1 MNKFLGVQSQ
11 QSAEQM
17 RRASM
22 ENNRAKG
29 VTGDKAAAECQMEI
43 KFRSW
48 QFWRLH
54 GSGDSWNHDVFRYVP
69 QFIFDKKFHMTKFL
83 DWLDAG
89 YIKSVT
95 IGSSKIDIELKG
107 DELLTLTGQG
117 SMTYYTGNP
126 GDLFLV
132 ERLNKAGVTFK
143 EKIDN
148 GTTNLILDL
157 VIYFIVPIVGIWI
170 LMGFVMKRMG
180 GGSGGGIM
188 GVGKSRAKV
197 YIQKETG
204 VTFKDVAGQDE
215 AKLSHCR
222 RS

>member
-1 MNKFLGVQSQ
+1 M
-11 QSAEQM
+11 
-17 RRASM
+17 
-22 ENNRAKG
+22 
-29 VTGDKAAAECQMEI
+29 
-43 KFRSW
+43 
-48 QFWRLH
+48 
-54 GSGDSWNHDVFRYVP
+54 
-69 QFIFDKKFHMTKFL
+69 
-83 DWLDAG
+83 
-89 YIKSVT
+89 
-95 IGSSKIDIELKG
+95 
-107 DELLTLTGQG
+107 
-117 SMTYYTGNP
+117 
-126 GDLFLV
+126 

-215 AKLSHCR
+215 AKESLQEVVDFLENPGKYTTIGAKLPKGALACR
-222 RS
+222 TSWNRKNAACKGGCR

>member
-1 MNKFLGVQSQ
+1 
-11 QSAEQM
+11 
-17 RRASM
+17 
-22 ENNRAKG
+22 
-29 VTGDKAAAECQMEI
+29 
-43 KFRSW
+43 
-48 QFWRLH
+48 
-54 GSGDSWNHDVFRYVP
+54 
-69 QFIFDKKFHMTKFL
+69 
-83 DWLDAG
+83 
-89 YIKSVT
+89 
-95 IGSSKIDIELKG
+95 
-107 DELLTLTGQG
+107 
-117 SMTYYTGNP
+117 MTYYTGNP

-215 AKLSHCR
+215 AKESLQEVVDFLENPGKYTTDRCEAAEGSIACR
-222 RS
+222 TSGYRKNAARKGGCR